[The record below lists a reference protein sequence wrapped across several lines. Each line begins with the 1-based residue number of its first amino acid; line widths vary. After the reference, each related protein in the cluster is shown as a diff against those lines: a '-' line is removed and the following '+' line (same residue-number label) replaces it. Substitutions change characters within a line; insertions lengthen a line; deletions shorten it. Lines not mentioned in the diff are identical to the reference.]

1 MRVVFACAGT
11 GGHINPAIA
20 IARKIVKEEKD
31 SEILFIGTFD
41 GLENT
46 LVKEAGFNI
55 KPIRTGKLRRS
66 LSPKNISEMYRAFRG
81 ISDAKNIL
89 KEFKPDVV
97 IGTGGYICIPV
108 MNAAKALN
116 IPYMLHESNAFP
128 GVSVKLLSKNAS
140 RVFIAFEDAR
150 RRLKNR
156 DNIVLS
162 GTPTKFTKQDYLKL
176 DVDECKKELDINT
189 NKKVMLVTGGSQ
201 GAKVFSDIVLNF
213 VACTKIDDLY
223 VVLITGN
230 KNYDDVISKKKILE
244 EKIGKSLD
252 NKIKIIKFVYEMEKM
267 YRVADIC
274 MCRSGALTITELS
287 LVGKPSI
294 LIPFPYATENHQF
307 YNAKVLEDAGLG
319 IIINESEVSSKNLEA
334 SVKNLLKKD
343 SEECMRQATRI
354 FKEDVQDIIYKNILE
369 VIKK

>member
-1 MRVVFACAGT
+1 M
-11 GGHINPAIA
+11 
-20 IARKIVKEEKD
+20 
-31 SEILFIGTFD
+31 
-41 GLENT
+41 
-46 LVKEAGFNI
+46 
-55 KPIRTGKLRRS
+55 
-66 LSPKNISEMYRAFRG
+66 
-81 ISDAKNIL
+81 

-201 GAKVFSDIVLNF
+201 GARVFSDIVLNF

-230 KNYDDVISKKKILE
+230 KNYDDVISKKK
-244 EKIGKSLD
+244 
-252 NKIKIIKFVYEMEKM
+252 F
-267 YRVADIC
+267 
-274 MCRSGALTITELS
+274 
-287 LVGKPSI
+287 
-294 LIPFPYATENHQF
+294 
-307 YNAKVLEDAGLG
+307 
-319 IIINESEVSSKNLEA
+319 
-334 SVKNLLKKD
+334 
-343 SEECMRQATRI
+343 
-354 FKEDVQDIIYKNILE
+354 
-369 VIKK
+369 